1 MGQAVAAQAGVRAQG
16 RGERT
21 KAALC
26 DAALALFAAKGVE
39 RTSVDEIT
47 ASAAVAK
54 GTFYVHFQRKQD
66 VLLERGAQLV
76 VELASAPSDAA
87 TAAPSA
93 LRSLAA
99 GLAALN
105 EAGPRPVMGRMVRE
119 IVGNREDWLRVL
131 ADRPTLAAVI
141 QPVIEAGQSAGRIRA
156 DQSPQRLAQ
165 ALTILWL
172 DNIIG
177 WAERPEARPLSAD
190 LARATELFC
199 DGALV
204 DTPVVA

>member
-1 MGQAVAAQAGVRAQG
+1 MGQAVGTRAGVRAQG

-21 KAALC
+21 KTALC
-26 DAALALFAAKGVE
+26 DAALDLFAAKGVE

-47 ASAAVAK
+47 AAAAVAK

-76 VELASAPSDAA
+76 VELQSARSGGA
-87 TAAPSA
+87 AAPTSA

-99 GLAALN
+99 DFAALN

-131 ADRPTLAAVI
+131 ADRPTLSAVI
-141 QPVIEAGQSAGRIRA
+141 QPIIEAGQAAGRIRA

-172 DNIIG
+172 DNVIG
-177 WAERPEARPLSAD
+177 WAERGTTRPLGAD
-190 LARATELFC
+190 LARATDLFC
-199 DGALV
+199 GGALAG
-204 DTPVVA
+204 TAVVA